1 MQEIQDDHLTRPS
14 MGAEGAANHVA
25 PPLLQHVTVLGV
37 CRDGQQDTGEVT
49 PTALLTSRS
58 AAPVWH
64 RRYHARGVAGLE
76 AAGGNHLHPAAHL
89 DGEVLVCLA
98 KDGIG
103 AVVERSQGQN
113 VAVSADQHVGGIQ
126 QVSRQFRRV
135 DPSSSSIVLQYCVLR
150 IAVLCLVERF
160 SDLLNVDLICIMKS
174 SREVSGSETSC
185 PGKTRA
191 DLKMA

>member
-1 MQEIQDDHLTRPS
+1 MQKIQYAHLTRPRV
-14 MGAEGAANHVA
+14 GAERAANHAA

-37 CRDGQQDTGEVT
+37 CRDGQPDTGEVT

-89 DGEVLVCLA
+89 NGEVLVCPA

-103 AVVERSQGQN
+103 AIVERSQGRN
-113 VAVSADQHVGGIQ
+113 EAVSADQHVGGIQ
-126 QVSRQFRRV
+126 QVSRQFCRV
-135 DPSSSSIVLQYCVLR
+135 DPSSCSIMPGGK
-150 IAVLCLVERF
+150 IF
-160 SDLLNVDLICIMKS
+160 
-174 SREVSGSETSC
+174 GSAQC
-185 PGKTRA
+185 
-191 DLKMA
+191 